1 MVDIAARS
9 NLANN
14 LDHPMAP
21 FLYTVSL
28 MHCMPVGLV
37 KKGTGLGM
45 MWGREKAVELLNKAG
60 FQQVQVLE
68 MPEDPFNLHYLS
80 SK

>member
-1 MVDIAARS
+1 
-9 NLANN
+9 
-14 LDHPMAP
+14 
-21 FLYTVSL
+21 
-28 MHCMPVGLV
+28 V